1 MKNEREQAENVLS
14 ERRRQFDRE
23 CETAS
28 RQRRAL
34 EESMRNRQRAL
45 DEQEQQLRGLQN
57 DLQRGRR

>member
-14 ERRRQFDRE
+14 ERRRRFDRE
-23 CETAS
+23 RETAS